1 MTMRARSVPFETSRG
16 NVFADLGFARPD
28 EELVKAQLLWQIGQ
42 VVTRRG
48 LKQVEAARVLGIPQ
62 SKASLILRGR
72 ATGFSTGRLLRLL
85 NRLDQ
90 DIEIVVRAK
99 APGRRAARVSVV
111 SRPVRAAGRRARRMR
126 AVS

>member
-1 MTMRARSVPFETSRG
+1 MTKQARSPQFETSKG

-42 VVTRRG
+42 VVACRG

-72 ATGFSTGRLLRLL
+72 TAGFSTGRLLRLL

-90 DIEIVVRAK
+90 DIQIVVRAK
-99 APGRRAARVSVV
+99 PPGRRAARVAVV
-111 SRPVRAAGRRARRMR
+111 CRPVRAAGRRARRIR